1 MIKVNIGETNFY
13 KVATRKEAERRLE
26 LKRASVSSSKE
37 ERADDRSQPR

>member
-26 LKRASVSSSKE
+26 LKRATFSSSKE